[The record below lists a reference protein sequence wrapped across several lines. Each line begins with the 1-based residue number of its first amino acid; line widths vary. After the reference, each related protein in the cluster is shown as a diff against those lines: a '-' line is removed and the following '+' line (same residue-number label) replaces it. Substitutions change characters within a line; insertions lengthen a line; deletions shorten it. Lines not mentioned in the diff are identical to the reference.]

1 MIINKEK
8 GIFGCFFFL
17 NSQILVF
24 SARHGPAWMQG
35 IGSLIPR
42 GDGARLDDEMS

>member
-8 GIFGCFFFL
+8 GIFGCFFFF

-24 SARHGPAWMQG
+24 SARNGPAW
-35 IGSLIPR
+35 IRAVGSVVH
-42 GDGARLDDEMS
+42 GDVARLDDEMS

>member
-8 GIFGCFFFL
+8 GIFGCFFFF

-35 IGSLIPR
+35 IGSLIH
-42 GDGARLDDEMS
+42 GDVARLDDEMS